1 MDTREM
7 EVKNLG
13 QDKILEATNKT
24 VKIAPLWY
32 LKANGAMFM
41 LGMYLSPD
49 GNKKDQVKY
58 MHKKATVW
66 TTSIRVGG
74 VQQNK

>member
-24 VKIAPLWY
+24 VKIAPL
-32 LKANGAMFM
+32 
-41 LGMYLSPD
+41 
-49 GNKKDQVKY
+49 
-58 MHKKATVW
+58 
-66 TTSIRVGG
+66 
-74 VQQNK
+74 